1 MAISTP
7 IVNARQAYINGLKL
21 AYVSATTMTVTAG
34 RCGNST
40 NANDISV
47 GLPLN
52 VAATQTGTLPVAAG
66 SGTVTINTALNGAGG
81 LDTGAMANDTFYA
94 VYAIGDSYGSVNGY
108 NAGSALIS
116 ANLTSPTLPVGYDM
130 YFRIGF
136 IKSNGSAQILPF
148 RQDGCGLDR
157 WMWYDAPIA
166 TDITAGSS
174 ATYAPVSC
182 VASLPAATP
191 TMVNFY
197 CAFTPTAADDTLVL
211 VPGTSTSTLG
221 YATLSGSVAGVVVT
235 GNLICPTD
243 SPVTD
248 AIDYKVTGSA
258 VAISVSA
265 YLDQLAVSI
274 AA

>member
-7 IVNARQAYINGLKL
+7 VTNARQAYINGLKL
-21 AYVSATTMTVTAG
+21 AYLTATTMTVTAG

-40 NANDISV
+40 NVNDISV

-52 VAATQTGTLPVAAG
+52 VAATQTGELPVAAG
-66 SGTVTINTALNGAGG
+66 SGTVTINTAAHGVAG
-81 LDTGAMANDTFYA
+81 LDIGAMANDTFYA
-94 VYAIGDSYGSVNGY
+94 VYAIGDSYGN
-108 NAGSALIS
+108 NPGSACIS
-116 ANLTSPTLPVGYDM
+116 ANLVSPLLPAGYDM
-130 YFRIGF
+130 SFRIGF
-136 IKSNGSAQILPF
+136 IKSSGAAAILPF

-166 TDITAGSS
+166 TSVTAGAS
-174 ATYAPVSC
+174 ATYAPVD
-182 VASLPAATP
+182 ASAGLPAATP
-191 TMVNFY
+191 TMVNWYVSF
-197 CAFTPTAADDTLVL
+197 APTGTNDKLVL

-221 YATLSGSVAGVVVT
+221 YATLSGTGAAVA

-243 SPVTD
+243 SPLTD

-258 VAISVSA
+258 VAIDVAA

-274 AA
+274 VA

>member
-7 IVNARQAYINGLKL
+7 IVAPNQYFINGLKL

-34 RCGNST
+34 RCGNSS
-40 NANDISV
+40 NVNYISV

-52 VAATQTGTLPVAAG
+52 VAATQTGVLPVAAG
-66 SGTVTINTALNGAGG
+66 SGTVTINTAATGAAG
-81 LDTGAMANDTFYA
+81 LDIGAMANDTFYA
-94 VYAIGDSYGSVNGY
+94 VYAIGDSYGNEP
-108 NAGSALIS
+108 GSALIS
-116 ANLTSPTLPVGYDM
+116 ANLSAPLLPAGYDM
-130 YFRIGF
+130 SFRIGF

-166 TDITAGSS
+166 TDITSGSS
-174 ATYAPVSC
+174 ATYAPVDCS
-182 VASLPAATP
+182 ASLPAATP

-197 CAFTPTAADDTLVL
+197 CAFTPTAGDDTLVL

-221 YATLSGSVAGVVVT
+221 YATLSGSVAAVVKT

-258 VAISVSA
+258 TAISVAA

-274 AA
+274 VA

>member
-7 IVNARQAYINGLKL
+7 IVNARQYYINGLKL

-34 RCGNST
+34 RCSNST
-40 NANDISV
+40 NVNDISV

-52 VAATQTGTLPVAAG
+52 VAATQTGVLPVAAG
-66 SGTVTINTALNGAGG
+66 TGTVTINTAATGAAG
-81 LDTGAMANDTFYA
+81 LDIGAMANDTFYA
-94 VYAIGDSYGSVNGY
+94 VYAIGDSYGIEP
-108 NAGSALIS
+108 GSALIS
-116 ANLTSPTLPVGYDM
+116 ANLAVPLLPAGYDM

-166 TDITAGSS
+166 TDVTAGSS
-174 ATYAPVSC
+174 ATYAPVSL
-182 VASLPAATP
+182 VASLPVATP

-197 CAFTPTAADDTLVL
+197 CAFTPTAGDDTLVL

-221 YATLSGSVAGVVVT
+221 YGTLSGSVAAVVVT

-243 SPVTD
+243 APITD

-274 AA
+274 SA

>member
-7 IVNARQAYINGLKL
+7 ITNARQYYINGLKL
-21 AYVSATTMTVTAG
+21 TWLTTTTMSVSAG
-34 RCGNST
+34 RCSNST
-40 NANDISV
+40 NVNDISV

-52 VAATQTGTLPVAAG
+52 VAATQTGVLPVDAG
-66 SGTVTINTALNGAGG
+66 TGAVTISTAVHGAGG
-81 LDTGAMANDTFYA
+81 LDTGTIANSTFYA
-94 VYAIGDSYGSVNGY
+94 VYAIGDSFGIEP
-108 NAGSALIS
+108 GSALIS
-116 ANLTSPTLPVGYDM
+116 ANLSAPLLPAGYDM
-130 YFRIGF
+130 SFRIGY
-136 IKSNGSAQILPF
+136 IKTDGSAHILEF

-166 TDITAGSS
+166 TDITAGAS
-174 ATYAPVSC
+174 ATYAPVN
-182 VASLPAATP
+182 ASAGLPAATP
-191 TMVNFY
+191 TMVNWYVSF
-197 CAFTPTAADDTLVL
+197 APTGTNDKLVL

-221 YATLSGSVAGVVVT
+221 YATLSGTGAAVA

-243 SPVTD
+243 SPLTD

-258 VAISVSA
+258 VAIDVAA

>member
-7 IVNARQAYINGLKL
+7 IVNARQYYINGLKL
-21 AYVSATTMTVTAG
+21 TYLTATTMSVSAG
-34 RCGNST
+34 KCSNST
-40 NANDISV
+40 NVNDISV
-47 GLPLN
+47 GLPQN
-52 VAATQTGTLPVAAG
+52 VAATQTGVEPVPAG
-66 SGTVTINTALNGAGG
+66 SGAVTINTAANGAGG
-81 LDTGAMANDTFYA
+81 LDIGSMANDTFYA
-94 VYAIGDSYGSVNGY
+94 VYAIGDSYGENE
-108 NAGSALIS
+108 GSALIS
-116 ANLTSPTLPVGYDM
+116 ANLSSPLLPGGYDM

-166 TDITAGSS
+166 TGVTAGSS
-174 ATYAPVSC
+174 ATYASVDCS
-182 VASLPAATP
+182 ASLPAATP

-197 CAFTPTAADDTLVL
+197 CVFSPTGTNDKLVL
-211 VPGTSTSTLG
+211 APGTSTSTLG
-221 YATLSGSVAGVVVT
+221 YATLSGTGAAVT
-235 GNLICPTD
+235 GNLVCPTD

-248 AIDYKVTGSA
+248 AVDYKVTGTA
-258 VAISVSA
+258 TAISVAA